1 MTAERPGP
9 PQSVPTLT
17 EVISWPDAAR
27 PPRDDPR
34 ASAHGRA
41 GDDTGPRDGEIRGQP
56 VLSAEAGAVAGVPTA
71 ESPSLS
77 PRAAHEP
84 SAVAQASEAGSASAG
99 LDEDAL
105 ARRVLLDLQRQLDGV
120 LEYRVREVLTPILER
135 AADALVRDARRELSR
150 SLAELVDRAVAEQ
163 LRRQRP
169 G

>member
-1 MTAERPGP
+1 MSAERPGP

-27 PPRDDPR
+27 PPLDDAHASADGRARADTDPR
-34 ASAHGRA
+34 DPEA
-41 GDDTGPRDGEIRGQP
+41 RGHPMEQH
-56 VLSAEAGAVAGVPTA
+56 A
-71 ESPSLS
+71 
-77 PRAAHEP
+77 REP
-84 SAVAQASEAGSASAG
+84 GSTSAS

-105 ARRVLLDLQRQLDGV
+105 ARRVLDDLQRQLDGV

-163 LRRQRP
+163 LRRQRA

>member
-17 EVISWPDAAR
+17 EVISWPEAAR
-27 PPRDDPR
+27 PTHDDAR
-34 ASAHGRA
+34 ESADSRA
-41 GDDTGPRDGEIRGQP
+41 GDDAGPRDTEARGQP
-56 VLSAEAGAVAGVPTA
+56 VQSAEAPPMAKVPTA
-71 ESPSLS
+71 EPPPVSPQG
-77 PRAAHEP
+77 AHEP
-84 SAVAQASEAGSASAG
+84 SAVAHASEPGSTSVG
-99 LDEDAL
+99 VDEDAL

-150 SLAELVDRAVAEQ
+150 SLADLVDRAVAEQ